1 MNEWKGNPCTFKK
14 ASRKINNMI
23 TESFSGVPFA
33 FTALMS

>member
-1 MNEWKGNPCTFKK
+1 MNGREILAHTKK
-14 ASRKINNMI
+14 QVEKINNMI